1 MKFIEKL
8 KQNLN
13 RTTLPG
19 YEAHKKM
26 LPKGRVYINDSNF
39 YKESAVNL
47 ILFFKSNKLHFILT
61 KRSENLVHHSGQ
73 ISLPGGA
80 KDLTDKNLW
89 ETAKRETF
97 EEIGIDIVDADFV
110 GKLSELY
117 VSVSGYVVHPFVTF
131 LNRIDEFSV
140 NSAEVAR
147 VIEVDFDQFFKS
159 SNILKKKISNNV
171 YDIEYPYYKYFN
183 DEVWG
188 LTAMILSEFYEI
200 SVCFKQK

>member
-1 MKFIEKL
+1 MMKFIGELRGKL
-8 KQNLN
+8 T

-26 LPKGRVYINDSNF
+26 LPKGRVYINNSDF
-39 YKESAVNL
+39 YKQSAVNL
-47 ILFFKSNKLHFILT
+47 ILFLKSNKLHFILT
-61 KRSENLVHHSGQ
+61 KRSDNLLHHSGQ

-80 KDLTDKNLW
+80 MDKVDESLW

-97 EEIGIDIVDADFV
+97 EEIGINIVDADYV
-110 GKLSELY
+110 GKLSKLFVP
-117 VSVSGYVVHPFVTF
+117 VSEYAVQPFVTF
-131 LNRIDEFSV
+131 LEKIDEYNV

-147 VIEVDFDQFFKS
+147 VIEVDFEVFFDVGNS
-159 SNILKKKISNNV
+159 YYKKTSNNA
-171 YDIEYPYYKYFN
+171 YGIEYPYYKYFN

-200 SVCFKQK
+200 TACLK